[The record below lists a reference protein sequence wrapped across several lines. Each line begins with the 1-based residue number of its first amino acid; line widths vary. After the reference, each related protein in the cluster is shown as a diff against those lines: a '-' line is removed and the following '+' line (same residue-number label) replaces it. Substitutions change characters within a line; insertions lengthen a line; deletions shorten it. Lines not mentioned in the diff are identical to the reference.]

1 MLNRICLVLLLL
13 VICGVQLESQVEADT
28 AKAAAL
34 VKQAYQ
40 LAEENQYDT
49 AIALSTQAASIYRRA
64 STPEWLGKTQLRI
77 IDYLIRSV
85 QYEAASDSMQKYQIE
100 LTSIL
105 GSDHILLSE
114 LHFYHGELLRS
125 NSQFV
130 EARNAYQRAL
140 QLRKQHVAS
149 DIIIGKCLA
158 RLGDVART
166 MGEHEKA
173 MEYYIDAIKILQDH
187 EGPESVLAAQVMAD
201 MAILHR
207 FAGEYQKAVK
217 TYEEAERIMLLTL
230 DPEAQ
235 SLSSIHN
242 GLGIIHAQ
250 NGRYPQALLH
260 FNKLLNI
267 DKKTLGTSHP
277 YLASTYTNLGILHE
291 LMGDLKTALSLH
303 EDALAIKRKSLDEN
317 NLSLRH
323 DYASLAVI
331 NSQLGDYEEA
341 QVFAEKALQIELDNI
356 GDKSPNVA
364 NSYNLVAQTLSYQ
377 RQYDLSIQQC
387 RLGLNVL
394 GGLGSTAP
402 EAGPLY
408 HNMARN
414 FLALEILDSAEWA
427 INRALEINTLNF
439 GSKHPNISTNN
450 IILADIYEQQG
461 QLELAGP
468 LFEASIPIAIEAF
481 GANHSS
487 VATLYGELA
496 WLKARTGD
504 FEEATNLVQK
514 GISTF
519 AHDKELNIAQIPD
532 FDELTDPR
540 AAAHIL
546 LIKSKILNLQYQ
558 SDRDPLLLSIS
569 YDHLIAIIE
578 LLDQVTRTYK
588 SDISAGILREDFDEA
603 YEFCLW
609 TCHELYTQTQDPQ
622 YIEQAF
628 YTLEKS
634 KANQLLNALYRSKAE
649 SFSGIPTLALE
660 REKEIERDL
669 RFFQQKLTDARQ
681 ENMELD
687 TIQGTIFTLKTQYD
701 SLVNSFESQ
710 YPEYYRLKHNQG
722 IVDLETIQQTLD
734 EQEIIVEYFL
744 GVETIY
750 TLCISSDTFQLIRSS
765 TSGNLDESINRIRM
779 LIAGKS
785 PDLNALQNTSSELFT
800 DLLGSITSLDQ
811 HEKIIIV
818 PDKTLGYLPF
828 ELLRDPENPEQ
839 NYLIQSHEVSYMP
852 SATFLME
859 VQAQDVKSDSRYLAF
874 APSFSP
880 SDSRTKDF
888 AVDRRGE
895 AGSLAELAGAFEEVE
910 ILSSMFEG
918 ESLKQEN
925 ASEYQFK
932 QKAGGYDVIHL
943 ATHAIIDDIN
953 PMKSRLLF
961 SSEKD
966 TLEDGNLHA
975 YELFNLDLSANMAV
989 LSACNTGFGKVH
1001 KGEGVQSLGRAF
1013 AYAGCPSIVMSL
1025 WPAPDEAT
1033 SEIMKVFYA
1042 ELAKGSS
1049 KDAALRTAKLAFLEN
1064 QPDFLLHPFYW
1075 AGFIV
1080 QGNTDP
1086 IFRRPMGTMTWI
1098 LLGLGSVL
1106 SFLLI
1111 RKVLSRQ
1118 ESTI

>member
-1 MLNRICLVLLLL
+1 MLNHIFYVFLLSLISL
-13 VICGVQLESQVEADT
+13 AEIQSQVEADT
-28 AKAAAL
+28 TRAAAL
-34 VKQAYQ
+34 IKQAYK

-49 AIALSTQAASIYRRA
+49 AIALSAEAIRIYRIA
-64 STPEWLGKTQLRI
+64 SLPELLGKAQLRI
-77 IDYLIRSV
+77 VDYLIRSV
-85 QYEAASDSMQKYQIE
+85 QYEAASDSIQNYQIE
-100 LTSIL
+100 LTSLL

-114 LHFYHGELLRS
+114 IHFFHGELLRR
-125 NSQFV
+125 NSQFD
-130 EARNAYQRAL
+130 EARNAYLRAL
-140 QLRKQHVAS
+140 QLRRQHVAS
-149 DIIIGKCLA
+149 DIIIGKCTA

-166 MGEHEKA
+166 MGEHEEA
-173 MEYYIDAIKILQDH
+173 MENYMAAIKILQDH

-207 FAGEYQKAVK
+207 FAGAYQKAVQ

-230 DPEAQ
+230 DPGDQ

-267 DKKTLGTSHP
+267 DKTTLGESHP

-303 EDALAIKRKSLDEN
+303 EDALAIKRSSLDEN

-341 QVFAEKALQIELDNI
+341 QVFAERALQIELDNI

-377 RQYDLSIQQC
+377 GQYKLSIQQC

-427 INRALEINTLNF
+427 INRAIEINTLNF

-450 IILADIYEQQG
+450 MILADIYERQG
-461 QLELAGP
+461 QLELAEP
-468 LFEASIPIAIEAF
+468 LFEVSIPIAIEAF

-496 WLKARTGD
+496 WLRARTGEFD
-504 FEEATNLVQK
+504 EAINLVQK
-514 GISTF
+514 GINTF
-519 AHDKELNIAQIPD
+519 ARNQDLDLSQIPD
-532 FDELTDPR
+532 LEEMTDPR
-540 AAAHIL
+540 TVAHTL

-558 SDRDPLLLSIS
+558 ENQDPLLLSIS
-569 YDHLIAIIE
+569 YDHLTAIIE
-578 LLDQVTRTYK
+578 LLDQVSRTYK

-609 TCHELYTQTQDPQ
+609 TCYELFEQTQDPR

-634 KANQLLNALYRSKAE
+634 KANQLLNALYRSRAE
-649 SFSGIPTLALE
+649 SFSGIPHQALE

-669 RFFQQKLTDARQ
+669 RFFQQKLTDARR
-681 ENMELD
+681 ENLELD
-687 TIQGTIFTLKTQYD
+687 TIQRTIFTLKTQYD
-701 SLVNSFESQ
+701 SLINAFETQ
-710 YPEYYRLKHNQG
+710 YPEYYRLKHNHG
-722 IVDLETIQQTLD
+722 IVDLETIENTLD
-734 EQEIIVEYFL
+734 HLEIIVEYFCGSNNTYVL
-744 GVETIY
+744 G
-750 TLCISSDTFQLIRSS
+750 ISSDTIQFLRTPS
-765 TSGNLDESINRIRM
+765 TGNLDKSIHQIRVM
-779 LIAGKS
+779 IADKS
-785 PDLNALQNTSSELFT
+785 DDLDQLQNTASGLFNM
-800 DLLGSITSLDQ
+800 LLGNINGLYQ
-811 HEKIIIV
+811 HEKIIVV
-818 PDKTLGYLPF
+818 PDKALGYLPF
-828 ELLRDPENPEQ
+828 ELLSDMDNPDYE
-839 NYLIQSHEVSYMP
+839 YLIQSHDVSYMP
-852 SATFLME
+852 SATFLIE
-859 VQAQDVKSDSRYLAF
+859 VEAKDVKSDRKFLAF
-874 APSFSP
+874 APSFSTSNTRTNDFAIDRQGE
-880 SDSRTKDF
+880 SDSL
-888 AVDRRGE
+888 
-895 AGSLAELAGAFEEVE
+895 SELSGASEEVE
-910 ILSSMFEG
+910 ILSSLFEV
-918 ESLKQEN
+918 ESLKQQD
-925 ASEYQFK
+925 ASEYEFK
-932 QKAGGYDVIHL
+932 QRAGSYDVVHL

-961 SSEKD
+961 SAENDS
-966 TLEDGNLHA
+966 LEDGNLHA
-975 YELFNLDLSANMAV
+975 YELFNLDLSTNMAV

-1033 SEIMKVFYA
+1033 SEIMRVFYA

-1049 KDAALRTAKLAFLEN
+1049 KDVALRTAKLAFLEN

-1086 IFRRPMGTMTWI
+1086 LFNSSTGTMTWI
-1098 LLGLGSVL
+1098 LLGLGLVL
-1106 SFLLI
+1106 SILLI
-1111 RKVLSRQ
+1111 RRILK
-1118 ESTI
+1118 